1 MRRRIELKDSLTDEE
16 KLHAE
21 YKRQARAERNAANE
35 LDRMQR
41 ENTELIKNIK
51 RQHVLGSREA
61 VNKVKTSRGAK
72 VDVKSLT
79 KEEKEKLL
87 MERLE
92 SKTPK
97 LSDLHII

>member
-16 KLHAE
+16 KEQVEQRRLG
-21 YKRQARAERNAANE
+21 RTERVGSNE
-35 LDRMQR
+35 LDRMQM
-41 ENTELIKNIK
+41 ENMELLRKLK
-51 RQHVLGSREA
+51 QQHVLGSREA
-61 VNKVKTSRGAK
+61 VNKVKSSRGAK

-79 KEEKEKLL
+79 KEEKEKVL